1 MRSRSVLFVA
11 NSSGC
16 ASVVPRKFPIA
27 PFHGV
32 VPEFPVISHANVFK
46 LGRSATTRDR
56 KVGIAFAP
64 DVGPAKTVF
73 AGWVTNDPVNVPEV
87 VTGEPLIENTETGR
101 ASPTLVTEPSPT
113 EAQLIAPPAV
123 ELSTCPL
130 DEGAVIGNV

>member
-16 ASVVPRKFPIA
+16 ASVVPRKLPVA

-32 VPEFPVISHANVFK
+32 VPEFPVISQANVFK

-56 KVGIAFAP
+56 NVGIAFAP
-64 DVGPAKTVF
+64 DDGPAKTVF
-73 AGWVTNDPVNVPEV
+73 AGWVTNDPVSVPDV
-87 VTGEPLIENTETGR
+87 VTGEPLMEKTETGR

-113 EAQLIAPPAV
+113 EAQLIAPAIV
-123 ELSTCPL
+123 ELKTCPF
-130 DEGAVIGNV
+130 DDGAVVGNV